1 MKNTTLPSLR
11 RFISNFYLVLVLIF
25 LYAPILTMMV
35 LSFNT
40 SKSRTQWGGFTTSW
54 YQQMF
59 SDANIISAL
68 YNTLMIAL
76 VSALVACI
84 IGTAAAIAINSM
96 KPVSRTIV
104 MGITNI
110 PMLNADIVTGISL
123 MLGFIAF
130 GISLGF
136 KTILISHITFNIP
149 YVILSVMPKL
159 KQTSKSTYEAALD
172 LGASPLYAFFKVV
185 FPDILPGVLSGFLLA
200 FTMSLDDFII
210 THFTRG
216 AGINT
221 LSTLIYSQVR
231 RGIQPSM
238 YALSTIIFLTVL
250 VLLLIANYRPKAK
263 PAYSETAQTRS
274 REETA
279 PESGTRTYLKK
290 KLRAE
295 QLHKWTMVT
304 AAVFIL
310 LAAGL
315 ISIKNYAMANNNEL
329 YVYNWGEYIDEEVV
343 AMFEEETGIKVTY
356 DMFETNEEMYPV
368 IDAGAV
374 LYDVVCPS
382 DYMIQRMMEND
393 MLAEINFDNI
403 PNIDQINP
411 RYLEM
416 SQAFDPQ
423 NRYSVPYCWGT
434 VGIIYNTKRL
444 EELNVAP
451 PTSWSDLWNPALS
464 GEILMQGSVRDTFMV
479 ALKDLGYSMNTT
491 DPGELQE
498 AKELLIAQKPLVQ
511 AYVIDQVRDKM
522 IGGEAAVGVIYS
534 GELLYIQE
542 EVEALELDYQ
552 LDYVIPKEGTNLWID
567 AWVIPSNAQNK
578 ENAEKWIN
586 FLCRPDIALRNFEY
600 ITYPT
605 PNQGAFELLDKDTQE
620 NKSVF
625 PNLDELENCEVFQY
639 LGDEDDAVYN
649 HLWKEV
655 KSK

>member
-1 MKNTTLPSLR
+1 MMNTRLPSLR

-25 LYAPILTMMV
+25 LYVPIVTMMI

-40 SKSRTQWGGFTTSW
+40 SKSRTQWGGFTTAW
-54 YQQMF
+54 YRQMF
-59 SDANIISAL
+59 SDAGIISAL

-76 VSALVACI
+76 ISALAACI
-84 IGTAAAIAINSM
+84 IGTAAAIAISSM

-123 MLGFIAF
+123 MLAFIAF

-136 KTILISHITFNIP
+136 KTILIAHITFNIP

-159 KQTSKSTYEAALD
+159 KQTNKSTYEAALD

-250 VLLLIANYRPKAK
+250 VLLLIANYRPRTK
-263 PAYSETAQTRS
+263 TAIKENHAVRKQTS
-274 REETA
+274 
-279 PESGTRTYLKK
+279 PYGDDNDKSSFKK
-290 KLRAE
+290 RHFTE
-295 QLHKWTMVT
+295 QLHKWSMVA

-315 ISIKNYAMANNNEL
+315 ISIKNYAMTHNDEL

-343 AMFEEETGIKVTY
+343 TMFEEETGIRVVY

-374 LYDVVCPS
+374 CYDVVCPS
-382 DYMIQRMMEND
+382 DYMIQRMVEND

-411 RYLEM
+411 RYMEM
-416 SQAFDPQ
+416 SRAFDPQ

-444 EELNVAP
+444 SELNIEP
-451 PTSWSDLWNPALS
+451 PTSWDDLWNPALS
-464 GEILMQGSVRDTFMV
+464 GEILMQDSVRDTFMV
-479 ALKDLGYSMNTT
+479 ALKKLGYSMNTT
-491 DPGELQE
+491 SADELQE
-498 AKELLIAQKPLVQ
+498 AKDLLIAQKPLVQ

-522 IGGEAAVGVIYS
+522 IGGEAAIGVIYS

-542 EVEALELDYQ
+542 EVEALELDYA
-552 LDYVIPKEGTNLWID
+552 LNYVIPKEGTNLWID
-567 AWVIPSNAQNK
+567 GWVIPANAQNK

-586 FLCRPDIALRNFEY
+586 FLCRPDIALKNFEY

-605 PNQGAFELLDKDTQE
+605 PNQGAFELLDAETQE
-620 NKSVF
+620 NKAVF
-625 PNLDELENCEVFQY
+625 PDLDKLENCEVFLY
-639 LGDEDDAVYN
+639 LGDEDDATYN
-649 HLWKEV
+649 QLWKEV